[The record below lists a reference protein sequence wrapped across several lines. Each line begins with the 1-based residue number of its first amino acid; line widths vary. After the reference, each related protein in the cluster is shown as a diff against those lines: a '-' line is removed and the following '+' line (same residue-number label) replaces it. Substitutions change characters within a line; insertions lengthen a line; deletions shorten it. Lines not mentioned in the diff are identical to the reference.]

1 MVSCVPRGV
10 ACAPMPARRT
20 FLLALCFFLSGVGS
34 LALEVVWTRELR
46 LVFGSTTLAASTIL
60 VAYMLGLGLGGLAG
74 GRLASR
80 LPSGVRAYGWIEIAI
95 GAYALAVPWLLA
107 QLPAL
112 NRSLLAGL
120 DFWPAVFCRFA
131 IALALLLVPTVLMG
145 ATLPILVT
153 ALVRRDARIG
163 SSTGL
168 LYGLNTLGAVAGVF
182 LATFVLFGSVGLTW
196 TNRIGALLDVAV
208 GILSLT
214 LVDRAFR
221 RAAEASDD
229 EAAAEPARG
238 AAVGQATT
246 ATEAAATSAPRTGL
260 LLVVYG
266 AVGFTA
272 LLYEVAWSRALA
284 VVFGSSIYAFASM
297 LGAFLAGIALGSLV
311 FRRWI
316 DATRAPLQLL
326 AWGIV
331 ALAVLGLGTT
341 LVLPHLPQGFL
352 WMVESY
358 GLDSGRIAVGRVV
371 MCVAAMLPPT
381 LILGGLFPLVARVL
395 GDVMRDPGEAVGR
408 VYFANTIGSAAGAFC
423 AGFLLLPWLGIRD
436 TLALGAGIDLVAA
449 ALVLVASARTVGA
462 RALAV
467 VPAAVAALLL
477 VVPIPFDRKALTRG
491 VFKAPEAELTFGID
505 TTPID
510 GRPDSELMFY
520 RDGINATVSVQREGG
535 ILALRVNGKTDA
547 SSYGDMSTQVL
558 LGQLPLLFG
567 GPAQK
572 VLVIG
577 YASGV
582 TTGSVATHDGVE
594 RIDAVEIEPA
604 IVEASRWFDDV
615 SGRPLDDPRVR
626 LVLDDARSY
635 LAATRERYD
644 VIISEP
650 SNPWMSGVSN
660 LFTREFFGI
669 VKGAL
674 APRGRLLQWVQL
686 YALDPPS
693 LASIVAA
700 LREEF
705 PYVYGFADISGSP
718 DLLLL
723 AQDQP
728 LTASDLPRWEK
739 LPEKVRADLE
749 RIGNFSSL
757 DLWSLM
763 RVTPADVDALAARAP
778 VVNTD
783 DNLFIELG
791 TPWMLYDETN
801 DANWKALVSTKG
813 AILPLLVQFGEPLD
827 RERIGALALS
837 HARKASGSTEDLLRA
852 ANEKGRS
859 GNAIAAATVVARR
872 ISQGQF
878 PIENQLDTAN
888 EAVSLAPDEF
898 EPLLLRAEIRDE
910 AHDFEGALADAEA
923 ALARRPQ
930 DPRARALRMRALA
943 KLGRYAEAQKD
954 ADALLA
960 TTFGEADPHVLR
972 EAPEVTLRN
981 GQTKRAI
988 ELLEFVL
995 RDRDPSWTRGWMLL
1009 AYAYAQ
1015 QGDEKNA
1022 ARAKENEEI
1031 TKRNRAMLYHRMARS
1046 ALWMGRPGD
1055 AADLLVTAL
1064 NVDPR
1069 YEAARVEL
1077 LRLDPDADVPDAVPG
1092 DAAQPQGAGAAGGA
1106 SGGR

>member
-1 MVSCVPRGV
+1 MASGASAGV
-10 ACAPMPARRT
+10 ASPAMPQRRT
-20 FLLALCFFLSGVGS
+20 LLLAVCFFLSGVGS

-74 GRLASR
+74 GKLAAR
-80 LPSGVRAYGWIEIAI
+80 MPSGVRAYGWIEIVI
-95 GAYALAVPWLLA
+95 GLYALAVPWLLA

-112 NRSLLAGL
+112 NRTVLAGM

-131 IALALLLVPTVLMG
+131 ISLALLLLPTVLMG
-145 ATLPILVT
+145 ATLPILVA

-182 LATFVLFGSVGLTW
+182 LATFVLFELFGLTW
-196 TNRIGALLDVAV
+196 TNRIGALLDVVV

-214 LVDRAFR
+214 VVDRVF
-221 RAAEASDD
+221 RAAPEPETAASRPVARAS
-229 EAAAEPARG
+229 AAAASSETP
-238 AAVGQATT
+238 
-246 ATEAAATSAPRTGL
+246 SALASRTGL
-260 LLVVYG
+260 LLAVYA

-297 LGAFLAGIALGSLV
+297 LGAFLTGIALGSLL

-316 DATRAPLQLL
+316 DATRAPLALL

-331 ALAVLGLGTT
+331 TLAVLGLGTT
-341 LVLPHLPQGFL
+341 LVLPHLPEAFL
-352 WMVESY
+352 WMVERY
-358 GLDSGRIAVGRVV
+358 GLDSGRIAVGRVL
-371 MCVAAMLPPT
+371 MCIVAMLPPT
-381 LILGGLFPLVARVL
+381 LVLGGLFPLVARVL
-395 GDVMRDPGEAVGR
+395 GDVLHEPGEAVGR
-408 VYFANTIGSAAGAFC
+408 VYFANTLGSAAGAFC
-423 AGFLLLPWLGIRD
+423 TGFFLLPWLGIRD
-436 TLALGAGIDLVAA
+436 TLALGAGIDLLAA
-449 ALVLVASARTVGA
+449 ALLLFAATRARVL
-462 RALAV
+462 AL
-467 VPAAVAALLL
+467 VPLAATALLL
-477 VVPIPFDRKALTRG
+477 VVPIPFDRQALTRG
-491 VFKAPEAELTFGID
+491 VFKAPEAELTFGIATD
-505 TTPID
+505 WID
-510 GRPDSELMFY
+510 GRPDGELMFY

-567 GPAQK
+567 PPAKK

-582 TTGSVATHDGVE
+582 TTGSVATHDSVE

-604 IVEASRWFDDV
+604 IIEASHWFDDV
-615 SGRPLDDPRVR
+615 NGKPLEDPRVH

-660 LFTREFFGI
+660 LFTSEFFKI

-674 APRGRLLQWVQL
+674 APGGRLLQWVQL

-700 LREEF
+700 LHGEF

-723 AQDQP
+723 AQDHP

-739 LPEKVRADLE
+739 LPEKVRADVE

-757 DLWSLM
+757 DLWSLL
-763 RVTPADVDALAARAP
+763 RVTPADVEALVRRAP
-778 VVNTD
+778 KVNTD

-801 DANWKALVSTKG
+801 RANWDAMASTKG
-813 AILPLLVQFGEPLD
+813 SLVPLFQQLGEPLD
-827 RERIGALALS
+827 GDRMGAFAFS
-837 HARKASGSTEDLLRA
+837 HARKDSGATEELLRT
-852 ANEKGRS
+852 ANTHARS
-859 GNAIAAATVVARR
+859 GTAIAAATVVARR
-872 ISQGQF
+872 VSQGEF
-878 PIENQLDTAN
+878 PLENQLAAAD
-888 EAVSLAPDEF
+888 EAVSLAPGAF

-910 AHDFEGALADAEA
+910 SRDFAGALADAEA
-923 ALARRPQ
+923 ALAIRPG
-930 DPRARALRMRALA
+930 DLRARALRMRALA
-943 KLGRYAEAQKD
+943 QQQRYPEAQQD
-954 ADALLA
+954 ADVLLA
-960 TTFGEADPHVLR
+960 TTFGQADPRVLR

-988 ELLEFVL
+988 DLLEFLL
-995 RDRDPSWTRGWMLL
+995 RERDPTWTHGWMLL
-1009 AYAYAQ
+1009 AYAYGQ
-1015 QGDEKNA
+1015 LGDEKNA
-1022 ARAKENEEI
+1022 LRAQENERLSR
-1031 TKRNRAMLYHRMARS
+1031 RNRAEVYHRMARS
-1046 ALWMGRPGD
+1046 ALWVGKPDD
-1055 AADLLVTAL
+1055 AADLLNAAL
-1064 NVDPR
+1064 QTDPD

-1077 LRLDPDADVPDAVPG
+1077 VRLVPEAAEGSDQADTAD
-1092 DAAQPQGAGAAGGA
+1092 GAAA
-1106 SGGR
+1106 PAR